1 VVDLKALIVSPDPK
15 AAALFAHMF
24 EDLGVIAQSCGD
36 HASAYERF
44 TQAKFEAVVLDLDT
58 ILERVPF
65 VQTLRQSRTNRNA
78 VVLAVAT
85 SDSAKRR
92 ASEHGASFVV
102 ERPLAEEQLLPVLRA
117 TYGFMLQDR
126 RRYFRLAI
134 ELAVSVRTKAG
145 AEFQCKTINISSE
158 GMALRTLRSMQEGE
172 VVGVVFAISNPGPL
186 IIAEG
191 TVIWDDKH
199 GKTGLHLRFAS
210 PQDRDRISEWL
221 DSEFYMDRNTANIH
235 LP

>member
-1 VVDLKALIVSPDPK
+1 MPASVVDLKALIVSPDPK
-15 AAALFAHMF
+15 AAALFARMF

-102 ERPLAEEQLLPVLRA
+102 ERPLAEERLLPVLRA

-126 RRYFRLAI
+126 RRYFRLVI
-134 ELAVSVRTKAG
+134 ELAVSVRTKLEQSFSARQSTL
-145 AEFQCKTINISSE
+145 APREWPS
-158 GMALRTLRSMQEGE
+158 ALLARCRKVRLW
-172 VVGVVFAISNPGPL
+172 A
-186 IIAEG
+186 
-191 TVIWDDKH
+191 WC
-199 GKTGLHLRFAS
+199 S
-210 PQDRDRISEWL
+210 PSRIPVL
-221 DSEFYMDRNTANIH
+221 
-235 LP
+235 